1 MVEAVKKASVKPYSE
16 VQHEIEQGL
25 VEQEKLKAQDHW
37 LQGLR
42 DKAYI
47 KIL

>member
-1 MVEAVKKASVKPYSE
+1 MVEAVKKASVKPYAE
-16 VQHEIEQGL
+16 VQREIEQSL
-25 VEQEKLKAQDHW
+25 IEQEKLKAQERW
-37 LQGLR
+37 VQGLR